1 MSASF
6 VVLLLALL
14 MGSQPIT
21 TDLYLPSLPAL
32 ARDLGAGM
40 GQTQLT
46 LTALLLSFGL
56 SQLVLGPMADRF
68 GRRPV
73 LIGGLALYTA
83 ASVGNALAPNI
94 ESLVV
99 TRTLQGIAMGAAVVC
114 ARAMIRDLYAPQDGA
129 RVMAKALG
137 GLGVIAL
144 LSPLTGGLLAPL
156 VGWRWSLA
164 TLSLFGATVL
174 WLLWRHLEETRPAPV
189 PLSVGT
195 LGRNLRLIALHPA
208 FVAWAGLQAASYGGL
223 FTWLAASS
231 FVFLEVYRWSGP
243 MYGVAMASAGLAYIA
258 GTFWCRRLLPR
269 LGLQRS
275 VAVAAW
281 ITLAGGMIMGVAGLA
296 GLDAWWA
303 FLLPHYLFMFAHGV
317 HQPCAQT
324 GSVAPFPQ
332 FAGAASALSGCLLT
346 LVAFGIGAWLGVR
359 LDGTAAPLVNGVWLW
374 CVVIAL
380 FAWWPVR
387 RYGQVQSLR

>member
-1 MSASF
+1 MTAAF
-6 VVLLLALL
+6 VVLLLSLL
-14 MGSQPIT
+14 MGLQPIT

-56 SQLVLGPMADRF
+56 SQLALGPLADRF

-73 LIGGLALYTA
+73 LLGGMALYTA
-83 ASVGNALAPNI
+83 ASVGNALAPDI
-94 ESLVV
+94 ATLVA

-114 ARAMIRDLYAPQDGA
+114 ARAMIRDLYPPQEGA

-144 LSPLTGGLLAPL
+144 LSPLVGGLLAPL
-156 VGWRWSLA
+156 VGWRWALVSLA
-164 TLSLFGATVL
+164 LFGAVLL

-189 PLSVGT
+189 PLSLPA
-195 LGRNLRLIALHPA
+195 LGSNLRVIAAHPA
-208 FVAWAGLQAASYGGL
+208 FIAWAGLQAASYGGL
-223 FTWLAASS
+223 FTWLAASA

-243 MYGVAMASAGLAYIA
+243 MYGMAMASACLAYIA

-269 LGLQRS
+269 LGPQRS
-275 VAVAAW
+275 VALAAW
-281 ITLAGGMIMGVAGLA
+281 ITLAGGMSMGLAGLA
-296 GLDAWWA
+296 GIDAWWA
-303 FLLPHYLFMFAHGV
+303 FLLPHHLFMFAHGV

-332 FAGAASALSGCLLT
+332 FAGMASALSGCLLT

-359 LDGTAAPLVNGVWLW
+359 LDGTSAPLVNGVWLW
-374 CVVIAL
+374 SVLIAL
-380 FAWWPVR
+380 LAWWPVR
-387 RYGQVQSLR
+387 RSGHVQSLP